1 MRKDIKPYIIRKEK
15 VMIRVNCFF
24 QAKEGEY
31 QRALE
36 AAIAL
41 VAKSRSHQGCVS
53 YDAFES
59 ATRADV
65 FAIVETWENQAVL
78 DAHMATP
85 EFAEYVGI
93 IQECGELKV
102 EVMEKK

>member
-15 VMIRVNCFF
+15 DMIRVNCFF

-41 VAKSRSHQGCVS
+41 VAKSRSHQG
-53 YDAFES
+53 
-59 ATRADV
+59 
-65 FAIVETWENQAVL
+65 
-78 DAHMATP
+78 
-85 EFAEYVGI
+85 
-93 IQECGELKV
+93 
-102 EVMEKK
+102 